1 MDAEEFAELY
11 RTCAGDVFGYLR
23 RRAAVDVEDL
33 VAETFTTAWRRR
45 REMPPPLLRRPWLFG
60 VARTLLLAQRR
71 TRAATAAAVR
81 EVAGRQAAATP
92 AGDPVPESPA
102 VHAVRDAVAR
112 LSEGDR
118 EILTLAVWEQL
129 SSPEI
134 AVVLG
139 IRAGTARVRL
149 HRARAALAGDPGLG
163 AALAPVSASGAG

>member
-60 VARTLLLAQRR
+60 VARTLLLAPRR

-92 AGDPVPESPA
+92 AGDP
-102 VHAVRDAVAR
+102 
-112 LSEGDR
+112 
-118 EILTLAVWEQL
+118 
-129 SSPEI
+129 
-134 AVVLG
+134 
-139 IRAGTARVRL
+139 
-149 HRARAALAGDPGLG
+149 GLG